1 MDEENEIENEYETQS
16 DQSKEQTSGKESHK
30 DNGYEYQRSQR
41 PQQPQQQ
48 YAPYQHPQQYQQRSL
63 TDTFSSDSMLLWG
76 ILIGVILLV
85 IGVLLNGI
93 MFFVDSGDTI
103 ETLMGLALI
112 FLQLGGVMFV
122 LFLTMASLFKE
133 KLGNYV
139 KLGLMIAV
147 ALILYALLSFMGNW
161 GYLFSRIG
169 P

>member
-1 MDEENEIENEYETQS
+1 MNEENREVEDEFDETSTENEKPQ
-16 DQSKEQTSGKESHK
+16 QQG
-30 DNGYEYQRSQR
+30 EYQYQQK
-41 PQQPQQQ
+41 PQQQSQGRPQQQ
-48 YAPYQHPQQYQQRSL
+48 YGPYQGTQQYPQRSL
-63 TDTFSSDSMLLWG
+63 TETLSSDSLLMWG
-76 ILIGVILLV
+76 IFLGVIFLI

-93 MFFVDSGDTI
+93 MFFVDEGDTI

-122 LFLTMASLFKE
+122 LFLTLASVFKE

-147 ALILYALLSFMGNW
+147 ALILYAILSFMGNW